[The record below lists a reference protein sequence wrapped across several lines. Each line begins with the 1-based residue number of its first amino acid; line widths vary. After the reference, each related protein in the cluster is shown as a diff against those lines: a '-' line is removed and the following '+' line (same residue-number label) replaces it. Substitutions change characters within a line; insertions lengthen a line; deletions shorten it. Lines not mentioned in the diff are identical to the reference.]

1 MTSIKEIEGIGSVFA
16 EKLASVGVRTTE
28 QLLEVASTPS
38 ERMKL
43 ADQAR
48 LGDDQLL
55 HWIHQADLFRINGVG
70 EEFAELLV
78 SSGVTTV
85 PKLAYRNAENL
96 HIDLIAYNHEHHVT
110 KIVPSVAELEKMIA
124 HAKTLPK
131 VVHH

>member
-1 MTSIKEIEGIGSVFA
+1 MTSIKEIEGIGPAFA
-16 EKLASVGVRTTE
+16 EKLAGVGVRTTE

-38 ERMKL
+38 ARMKL

-55 HWIHQADLFRINGVG
+55 HWIHQADLFRIHGIG

-78 SSGVTTV
+78 ASGVTTV

-96 HIDLIAYNHEHHVT
+96 HGDLKEYNHEHHLT
-110 KIVPSVAELEKMIA
+110 KIVPSVGELEKMIA